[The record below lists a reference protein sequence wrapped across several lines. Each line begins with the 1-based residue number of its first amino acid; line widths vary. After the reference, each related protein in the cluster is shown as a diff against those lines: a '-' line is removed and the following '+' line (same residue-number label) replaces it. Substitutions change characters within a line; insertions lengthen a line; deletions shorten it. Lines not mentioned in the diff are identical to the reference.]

1 VRFRGTGGAGEKIE
15 LQMTPMIDV
24 VFQLLIFFM
33 LTFKLAVP
41 EGDFYVNMP
50 LVSAAAGQPETDFQQ
65 EITVRL
71 RADSTGVLAGVL
83 LNDRPLPGGTPEEMI
98 AALRNEI
105 RGIVALFGPGVPGEG
120 PEVKIDAD
128 YHLRYQYTMS
138 AITACSG
145 QRVEVSPGRSEVVR
159 FVEKITFAPPR
170 EPAP

>member
-1 VRFRGTGGAGEKIE
+1 MRFRGTGGAGEKIE

-50 LVSAAAGQPETDFQQ
+50 LVSAAAGQPEEFQQ
-65 EITVRL
+65 EIEVRL
-71 RADSTGVLAGVL
+71 RADAQGMLAGVL
-83 LNDRPLPGGTPEEMI
+83 LNDRPLPGGTAEEMI
-98 AALRNEI
+98 DALRNEI
-105 RGIVALFGPGVPGEG
+105 RGIVALFGPGAPGEG
-120 PEVKIDAD
+120 PEVQIDAD

-145 QRVEVSPGRSEVVR
+145 QLVEIAPGRFEVVK
-159 FVEKITFAPPR
+159 FVEKITFPPPR
-170 EPAP
+170 EPVP